1 VTVEDVALLTVCKV
15 FAKAGAVLS
24 KRRAERYWSLSM
36 SHEQAVLF
44 SGAPEDPENSYFR
57 EDSNMSIGKL
67 GNAVSGV
74 VYIGPAP
81 ALVTLMAVL

>member
-1 VTVEDVALLTVCKV
+1 MWNVPYLARPVDE
-15 FAKAGAVLS
+15 S
-24 KRRAERYWSLSM
+24 S
-36 SHEQAVLF
+36 QAVLF